1 MILLLALI
9 ASLQFSPDSTSRIIG
24 TWVDHDS
31 STLGVTQIVISNKN
45 GGLDA
50 HAWGACAPVDC
61 DWGTTPITVKDGTP
75 TAVFHT
81 GPIVTTM
88 YFVILPND
96 MLMAVYKSESKES
109 PEFKDQDHTESFDRE
124 KANANDESARRVL
137 EKVAE
142 AYSNLTAAE
151 FEFEEASQHTNQ
163 STASRSKRQ
172 THLWI
177 ASSGRLRGETFLL
190 GERAILISDGKTYW
204 TYFPESNQYTAYP
217 AGPRVSVIDGYRSID
232 QVHGSMSVS
241 SSERLGDVD
250 CTLVKILRPGRVR
263 ILWIDP
269 KTNFVLRDDVTRT
282 ITTPANSTTIHT
294 VTTFSV
300 ARAVPSVNE
309 QQFSF
314 DPQKMQAQ
322 ARDEVQ
328 RKARTES
335 VGTQAPDFA
344 LNDLGNQPIKLSELK
359 GKVVLLDFW
368 ATWCAPCRAA
378 LPDLELLN
386 RDFKDKGLVVLGV
399 DDEDAK
405 DQAAFLDKFGY
416 TFRSLVDPDDK
427 VKNLFGAG
435 GIPTTVLIDQKGTI
449 QVFDTGTSSYDSLRE
464 AVRKTGIS

>member
-9 ASLQFSPDSTSRIIG
+9 ASLQFSPDSTSRMIG
-24 TWVDHDS
+24 TWVNHDS

-45 GGLDA
+45 GGPDA
-50 HAWGACAPVDC
+50 HAWGSCTPVDC
-61 DWGTTPITVKDGTP
+61 DWGTTPITVKGGTL
-75 TAVFHT
+75 TALFHT
-81 GPIVTTM
+81 GPIVTRM
-88 YFVILPND
+88 YFVLLPND
-96 MLMAVYKSESKES
+96 ELVAVYKSESKES

-177 ASSGRLRGETFLL
+177 ASSGRVRVETFIL
-190 GERAILISDGKTYW
+190 GERAIIISDGKTLW

-232 QVHGSMSVS
+232 QVHGSMRISG
-241 SSERLGDVD
+241 SERLGDVD
-250 CTLVKILRPGRVR
+250 CTSVRIVRPGSAR

-269 KTNFVLRDDVTRT
+269 KTNFILKDDATRT

-300 ARAVPSVNE
+300 ARAVPSVDE

-314 DPQKMQAQ
+314 DPQKVQAK

-344 LNDLGNQPIKLSELK
+344 LNDLGIHPIKLSELK

-399 DDEDAK
+399 DGEDAK
-405 DQAAFLDKFGY
+405 DQAAFLSKFGY
-416 TFRSLVDPDDK
+416 TFRS
-427 VKNLFGAG
+427 
-435 GIPTTVLIDQKGTI
+435 
-449 QVFDTGTSSYDSLRE
+449 
-464 AVRKTGIS
+464 

>member
-9 ASLQFSPDSTSRIIG
+9 ASLQFSLDSTSRMIG
-24 TWVDHDS
+24 AWVNHDS
-31 STLGVTQIVISNKN
+31 STRGVTEIVISNKN

-50 HAWGACAPVDC
+50 HAWGSCVPVDC
-61 DWGTTPITVKDGTP
+61 DFGTTPITVKDGTP

-96 MLMAVYKSESKES
+96 MLTAVYKSESKES

-124 KANANDESARRVL
+124 KADANDESARRVL

-151 FEFEEASQHTNQ
+151 FVFEEASQHTNQ
-163 STASRSKRQ
+163 STASRSKSQ

-177 ASSGRLRGETFLL
+177 ASSGRLRGETSFL

-204 TYFPESNQYTAYP
+204 MYFPQSNQYTAYP
-217 AGPRVSVIDGYRSID
+217 AGPRVSIIDDYRSMD
-232 QVHGSMSVS
+232 QVHGSMRISGS
-241 SSERLGDVD
+241 ARLGDVD
-250 CTLVKILRPGRVR
+250 CTLVRIVRPGSARV
-263 ILWIDP
+263 LWIDP
-269 KTNFVLRDDVTRT
+269 TTNFILKDDATRT

-294 VTTFSV
+294 VTTFSL

-314 DPQKMQAQ
+314 DPQKMQAK

-399 DDEDAK
+399 DGEDAK

-416 TFRSLVDPDDK
+416 TFRSLVDPDDI
-427 VKNLFGAG
+427 VKNMFGAG